1 RYLMPDG
8 SRILIADDAPDIR
21 EALRLLL
28 KGQGYRTESV
38 DAPAS
43 VLSTV
48 QAQEFDLVLLDL
60 NFTRDTTSGTEGLEL
75 LPKLAALDSTL
86 PVVIMTAWGTVEI
99 AVEAMRQGARD
110 FIEKPWDN
118 ERLLTIVRNQA
129 ELRRAL
135 RHEQRL
141 EAETRLLRAEG
152 RPELIAESAAMRPLL
167 QLITQVAPSEANILI
182 TGENGTGK
190 ELVAKTVHALS
201 HRAHRSLVT
210 VNLGGLP
217 EGIFESELFGHVR
230 GAFTDAKADRVGRF
244 ELADCGTLFLDEIG
258 NLGMAQQAK
267 LLRTVQSGEME
278 RVGSSK
284 TRRVDVRLIAATNA
298 DLGQQVAEGRFRQDL
313 LFRLNTI
320 EIHVPPLRQRREDI
334 AALAHHFLRQHAGRY
349 HKSIN
354 GFEPSALQAMQEHAW
369 PGNVRELE
377 HAIERAVL
385 LAGSDQVRAS
395 DLGLRPAAGGAGMP
409 ALEALPLDEA
419 ERILVRTALERSG
432 GNIHQAAKAL
442 GLSRA
447 ALYRRIERYGL

>member
-1 RYLMPDG
+1 MSSTPK
-8 SRILIADDAPDIR
+8 ILIADDAPDIR

-28 KGQGYRTESV
+28 KGQGFRTESV
-38 DAPAS
+38 ESPAA
-43 VLSTV
+43 VLAAL

-60 NFTRDTTSGTEGLEL
+60 NFTRDTTSGAEGLEL
-75 LPKLAALDSTL
+75 LPRIGALDSTL
-86 PVVIMTAWGTVEI
+86 PVVILTAWGTVEI

-110 FIEKPWDN
+110 FVEKPWDN
-118 ERLLTIVRNQA
+118 ERLLAIVRNQV

-135 RHEQRL
+135 RQEQRL

-152 RPELIAESAAMRPLL
+152 RPELIADSAAMRPLL
-167 QLITQVAPSEANILI
+167 QLITQVAPSDANLLI

-190 ELVAKTVHALS
+190 ELVAKTIHALS
-201 HRAHRSLVT
+201 RRAQRSLVT

-244 ELADCGTLFLDEIG
+244 ELADGGTLFLDEIG
-258 NLGMAQQAK
+258 NLGLAQQAK

-298 DLGQQVAEGRFRQDL
+298 DLHQQVAEGRFRQDL

-334 AALAHHFLRQHAGRY
+334 LALAGHFLRQHAGRY
-349 HKSIN
+349 QKGVV
-354 GFEPSALQAMQEHAW
+354 GFEPAAALALQEHAW

-377 HAIERAVL
+377 HAVERAVL
-385 LAGSDQVRAS
+385 LASSDHIQAS
-395 DLGLRPAAGGAGMP
+395 DLGLRPAAAALP
-409 ALEALPLDEA
+409 RLEALPLDEA
-419 ERILVRTALERSG
+419 ERILVRTALERAG

>member
-1 RYLMPDG
+1 
-8 SRILIADDAPDIR
+8 
-21 EALRLLL
+21 
-28 KGQGYRTESV
+28 
-38 DAPAS
+38 
-43 VLSTV
+43 
-48 QAQEFDLVLLDL
+48 VLLDL
-60 NFTRDTTSGTEGLEL
+60 NFTRDTTSGAEGLEL
-75 LPKLAALDSTL
+75 LPRIAGLDSTL

-110 FIEKPWDN
+110 FVEKPWDN
-118 ERLLTIVRNQA
+118 ERLLAIVRNQI

-152 RPELIAESAAMRPLL
+152 RPELIADSAAMRPLL
-167 QLITQVAPSEANILI
+167 QLITQVAPSDANILI

-190 ELVAKTVHALS
+190 ELVAKTIHALS
-201 HRAHRSLVT
+201 RRAQRSLVT

-244 ELADCGTLFLDEIG
+244 ELADSGTLFLDEIG

-298 DLGQQVAEGRFRQDL
+298 DLNQQVAEGRFRQDL
-313 LFRLNTI
+313 LFRINTI
-320 EIHVPPLRQRREDI
+320 EIHVPPLRQRREDM
-334 AALAHHFLRQHAGRY
+334 AALANHFLRQHAGRY
-349 HKSIN
+349 QKGIV
-354 GFEPSALQAMQEHAW
+354 GFEPAAVQVMQEHPW

-385 LAGSDQVRAS
+385 LATSDHIQAS
-395 DLGLRPAAGGAGMP
+395 DLGLRPAAAGLP
-409 ALEALPLDEA
+409 SLEAMPLDEA
-419 ERILVRTALERSG
+419 ERILVRTALERAG

>member
-1 RYLMPDG
+1 M
-8 SRILIADDAPDIR
+8 SSTAKILIADDAPDIR

-28 KGQGYRTESV
+28 KGQGFRTESV
-38 DAPAS
+38 ESPAA
-43 VLSTV
+43 VLAAL
-48 QAQEFDLVLLDL
+48 QAQEFNLVLLDL
-60 NFTRDTTSGTEGLEL
+60 NFTRDTTSGAEGLEL
-75 LPKLAALDSTL
+75 LPRIAALDSTL

-110 FIEKPWDN
+110 FVEKPWDN
-118 ERLLTIVRNQA
+118 ERLLAIVRNQI

-152 RPELIAESAAMRPLL
+152 RPELIADSAAMRPLL
-167 QLITQVAPSEANILI
+167 QLITQVAPSDANILI

-190 ELVAKTVHALS
+190 ELVAKTIHALS
-201 HRAHRSLVT
+201 RRAQRSLVT

-244 ELADCGTLFLDEIG
+244 ELADSGTLFLDEIG

-298 DLGQQVAEGRFRQDL
+298 DLNQQVAEGRFRQDL
-313 LFRLNTI
+313 LFRINTI

-334 AALAHHFLRQHAGRY
+334 AALANHFLRQHVGRY
-349 HKSIN
+349 QKSIV
-354 GFEPSALQAMQEHAW
+354 GFEPAAVQVMQEHPW

-385 LAGSDQVRAS
+385 LATADHIQAS
-395 DLGLRPAAGGAGMP
+395 DLGLRPAAAAALP
-409 ALEALPLDEA
+409 SLEAMPLDEA
-419 ERILVRTALERSG
+419 ERILVRTALERAG

>member
-1 RYLMPDG
+1 MMSAPK
-8 SRILIADDAPDIR
+8 ILIADDAPDVR

-28 KGQGYRTESV
+28 KRQGFRTEAV
-38 DAPAS
+38 EAPGAA
-43 VLSTV
+43 LQAL
-48 QAQEFDLVLLDL
+48 QAQEFDLLLLDL
-60 NFTRDTTSGTEGLEL
+60 NFTRDTTSGAEGLEL
-75 LPKLAALDSTL
+75 LPKVLAMDSTL

-118 ERLLTIVRNQA
+118 ERLLAIVRNQV

-135 RHEQRL
+135 RNEQRL

-152 RPELIAESAAMRPLL
+152 RPEMIAESPAMRPLL
-167 QLITQVAPSEANILI
+167 QLITQVAPSDANILI

-190 ELVAKTVHALS
+190 ELIAKTIHSLS
-201 HRAHRSLVT
+201 QRAARSLVT
-210 VNLGGLP
+210 VNVGGLP

-230 GAFTDAKADRVGRF
+230 GAYTDAKADRVGRF
-244 ELADCGTLFLDEIG
+244 ELADGGTLFLDEIG
-258 NLGMAQQAK
+258 NLGLGQQAK
-267 LLRTVQSGEME
+267 LLRTIQSGEME

-284 TRRVDVRLIAATNA
+284 TRKVDVRLLAATNS
-298 DLGQQVAEGRFRQDL
+298 DLSQAVVENRFRQDL
-313 LFRLNTI
+313 LFRINTI
-320 EIHVPPLRQRREDI
+320 EIHVPPLRQRREDVLP
-334 AALAHHFLRQHAGRY
+334 LAQHFLRLLCARY
-349 HKSIN
+349 HRNIA
-354 GFEPSALQAMQEHAW
+354 GFEPAAAQALEDHPW

-385 LAGSDQVRAS
+385 LAPAQQIRAS
-395 DLGLRPAAGGAGMP
+395 DLGLRAAPASAHLAG
-409 ALEALPLDEA
+409 LDALPLDEA
-419 ERILVRTALERSG
+419 ERILVRTALERAG

>member
-1 RYLMPDG
+1 MPAA
-8 SRILIADDAPDIR
+8 RILISDDARDVR

-28 KGQGYRTESV
+28 KPRGYQTETVES
-38 DAPAS
+38 PAEA
-43 VLSTV
+43 LAAV
-48 QAQEFDLVLLDL
+48 QAREFDLVLLDL
-60 NFTRDTTSGTEGLEL
+60 NYTRDTTSGAEGLEL
-75 LPKLAALDSTL
+75 LAKIAALDSTL
-86 PVVIMTAWGTVEI
+86 PVVIMTAWGTVEL

-118 ERLLTIVRNQA
+118 ERLLAIVRNQV

-135 RHEQRL
+135 RSAQRL

-152 RPELIAESAAMRPLL
+152 RPEMIAASPAMQPAL
-167 QLITQVAPSEANILI
+167 QLITQVAPSDANVLI

-190 ELVAKTVHALS
+190 EVVAKTLHALS
-201 HRAHRSLVT
+201 ARSGRSMVT

-244 ELADCGTLFLDEIG
+244 ELADGGTLFLDEIG
-258 NLGMAQQAK
+258 NLSLQQQAK

-278 RVGSSK
+278 RVGASK
-284 TRRVDVRLIAATNA
+284 TRKVDVRLVSATNA
-298 DLGQQVAEGRFRQDL
+298 NLQQEVAEGRFRQDL
-313 LFRLNTI
+313 LFRINTI

-334 AALAHHFLRQHAGRY
+334 PPLATHFLRLHAARY
-349 HKSIN
+349 HKPIS
-354 GFEPSALQAMQEHAW
+354 GFEPAALQLMAEHAW

-377 HAIERAVL
+377 HAVERAVL
-385 LAGSDQVRAS
+385 LAPADQIQAS
-395 DLGLRPAAGGAGMP
+395 HLGLRATPGAAPAASAFEQ
-409 ALEALPLDEA
+409 LKLDEA
-419 ERILVRTALERSG
+419 ERILVRSALERAG